1 MVLIWTL
8 PKKFQSQDLWNWGY
22 ASLDSSEK
30 WTKQQ
35 QEKNRFTNWENATC
49 DERGNGRWVRRNTM
63 NRTTKT
69 NKTKSCDV
77 SRPGKHKLQ
86 LSKNAA
92 WGKTRVSWSL
102 LEAPEKTG
110 PVQSHDCSIAI
121 AEGFLNS
128 VVRSWGP
135 PVTLCCTDSIW
146 EGVKMRGLLLPSVLQ
161 IFTTTQQLPL
171 YCPPTGAFGLTV
183 FVHFLAV
190 ASC

>member
-1 MVLIWTL
+1 MRAWIAQKNEQNNNE
-8 PKKFQSQDLWNWGY
+8 KKQVYKLRQRYMWWERKWQ
-22 ASLDSSEK
+22 SSEK
-30 WTKQQ
+30 YNEPNKKNKQNQ
-35 QEKNRFTNWENATC
+35 ALRCIKATQTQL
-49 DERGNGRWVRRNTM
+49 E
-63 NRTTKT
+63 
-69 NKTKSCDV
+69 
-77 SRPGKHKLQ
+77 

-92 WGKTRVSWSL
+92 WGKTRVSWCL

-146 EGVKMRGLLLPSVLQ
+146 EGVKMRGLLLPTVLQ